1 MVADTTLDQ
10 CRLRAFITDASV
22 QLLGSSK
29 RTFSLAIPT
38 MGNENDILKIR
49 PGNAKRPFNQ
59 KQNWAIRFFLD
70 RGQCVRNRA
79 LFDLAIEGK
88 LRGCDVV
95 ELKIGF
101 LVSGPDIKKQA
112 AITQIKKGRQV
123 QFEIAKDARDIP
135 PIMLA
140 NSAGETS
147 LPDLSK
153 AENSRPT
160 WPKIA

>member
-1 MVADTTLDQ
+1 ME
-10 CRLRAFITDASV
+10 
-22 QLLGSSK
+22 
-29 RTFSLAIPT
+29 
-38 MGNENDILKIR
+38 ENQ
-49 PGNAKRPFNQ
+49 G
-59 KQNWAIRFFLD
+59 
-70 RGQCVRNRA
+70 VTS
-79 LFDLAIEGK
+79 IEGK
-88 LRGCDVV
+88 MRGCDLVG
-95 ELKIGF
+95 LKIGD
-101 LVSGPDIKKQA
+101 LVSGPDIKKQT
-112 AITQIKKGRQV
+112 AITQIKKGRPV